1 LNISFF
7 SVGTIHA
14 YTDAGCF
21 LKIKNEVAMNPF
33 ENLKNK
39 KTLLVDDDELI
50 RDSMSIAF
58 KNKGCLLQ
66 TAETAEEGLQ
76 ALKEDSFDVIIS
88 DFKLPGIDGIE
99 FLKLATASHP
109 NTVKILITA
118 YGEKDTVSEAL
129 GAGAQDFI
137 EKPFSIKTLIDSLNR
152 LIQSGKEKRG
162 KL

>member
-1 LNISFF
+1 
-7 SVGTIHA
+7 
-14 YTDAGCF
+14 
-21 LKIKNEVAMNPF
+21 MNPF
-33 ENLKNK
+33 ETLKKK

-50 RDSMSIAF
+50 RDSLSIAF

-76 ALKEDSFDVIIS
+76 ALNKEAFDIIIS

-118 YGEKDTVSEAL
+118 YGEKDTVSGAL

-137 EKPFSIKTLIDSLNR
+137 EKPFSILTLIKSLNR
-152 LIQSGKEKRG
+152 LIQSGNEKRG
-162 KL
+162 RL